1 MERLDL
7 SEQNLNEL
15 PENLPPN
22 LKILKVSR
30 NHLTQLPE
38 NLPPNLEQLS
48 VSGNQLTQLPEN
60 LPPNLK
66 FLYAVDNQLTY
77 LPIKLP
83 VNLKF
88 LLLNNNQLTEIDK
101 GQFQLL
107 QHLKHLELNFNNIKE
122 ILYLPPS
129 LQFLRIVGNPE
140 LEYICPTN
148 ALIEGLGQQ
157 TDNNNSTPNL
167 TQNDDGSYGYEFRYP
182 VLKGGKKKH
191 TKTKR
196 KIYRIKHK
204 NLRRKTQRRKHR
216 KSFKKT

>member
-107 QHLKHLELNFNNIKE
+107 QHLKQLSLKFNNIKQ

-129 LQFLRIVGNPE
+129 LEVLRIVGNPE

-148 ALIEGLGQQ
+148 ARIEGLGQQ
-157 TDNNNSTPNL
+157 L
-167 TQNDDGSYGYEFRYP
+167 RQNYDGSYGIYEFRLP
-182 VLKGGKKKH
+182 SQGGKKKH

-204 NLRRKTQRRKHR
+204 NLRRKTQRRKQR

>member
-15 PENLPPN
+15 PNLSP
-22 LKILKVSR
+22 
-30 NHLTQLPE
+30 T
-38 NLPPNLEQLS
+38 LEQLDAS
-48 VSGNQLTQLPEN
+48 RNQLTQLPEN
-60 LPPNLK
+60 LPVNLK
-66 FLYAVDNQLTY
+66 FLFVTHNQLTQLPENLPVNLKFLNVFYNQLTY
-77 LPIKLP
+77 LPTNLP

-88 LLLNNNQLTEIDK
+88 LLLDNNQLTEIDE

-107 QHLKHLELNFNNIKE
+107 QHLKHLALNFNNIKQ

-129 LQFLRIVGNPE
+129 LEVLRIVGNPE

-148 ALIEGLGQQ
+148 ATIEGLGQQ
-157 TDNNNSTPNL
+157 TNNNNSTPNL
-167 TQNDDGSYGYEFRYP
+167 TQNDDGSYGYYRYP

-204 NLRRKTQRRKHR
+204 NLRRKTQRRKQR